1 MRILSLVCIVV
12 MLIISGCGGDV
23 KEPEKVSADS
33 STAIVKDS
41 VISEITTDSLIW
53 EIERL
58 LADSDMKYTSVGI
71 LISLDSAENVIYGH
85 NPDMSLIPASV
96 TKLLTT
102 ATGIEKAGGKSNR
115 TKLQYTGTIVDG
127 HILKGNLIIK
137 GGGDPTLG
145 SEGNRDY
152 LNRFG
157 NTVKKMGIDSVTG
170 RVIADATVFDDE
182 MISPGWLIG
191 EAMSF
196 YAGSA
201 PGLMVNENLF
211 TLSFNVKR
219 KGVIN
224 ATPDNMKPFV
234 HGLKFHNLTQ
244 SFKGDEAEIYFQGLP
259 YSNVIEIRG
268 FVPEGMGQIKMTGIL
283 PDPPLAA
290 ATEFARWL
298 RQNGVKVRDTAETI
312 RNILIENAFSMPDSL
327 KERKTIDSIS
337 PRLAGS
343 LITATNKYSNN
354 LFAETTLKL
363 IGQGYKGVASR
374 QAGIAG
380 IYAYLSAKKIDTRG
394 LYLFDGSG
402 ISRNNSIPP
411 RLLVEML
418 SYIKNK
424 SAYYKE
430 YKATLSEAGEDGTL
444 GRLCKNTAAQKKIF
458 AKSGTLSR
466 VVNYAGYAE
475 TADGHILIFAFMSN
489 NFSCSAPSMKSKWEK
504 LMIRMAEWKT
514 VVQVAEK

>member
-1 MRILSLVCIVV
+1 MNVRFVV
-12 MLIISGCGGDV
+12 YAFLLLMVTGCGNDKQESV
-23 KEPEKVSADS
+23 KVTTDS
-33 STAIVKDS
+33 IPAVLNDS
-41 VISEITTDSLIW
+41 VADQIVIDSLIW
-53 EIERL
+53 EIAQL
-58 LADSDMKYTSVGI
+58 LADSEMKYASVGI
-71 LISLDSAENVIYGH
+71 LISLDSAENVIYSH
-85 NPDMSLIPASV
+85 NPDMSLVPASV

-102 ATGIEKAGGKSNR
+102 AAGIEKAGGRTNR

-152 LNRFG
+152 LTRFG
-157 NTVKKMGIDSVTG
+157 NAVKKLGIDSVTG
-170 RVIADATVFDDE
+170 RVIADASVFDDE

-201 PGLMVNENLF
+201 SGLMVNENLF

-224 ATPDNMKPFV
+224 ASPENMKPFV

-268 FVPEGMGQIKMTGIL
+268 YVPEGMGQIKMMGIL

-298 RQNGVKVRDTAETI
+298 RQNGVRVRDTAGTI
-312 RNILIENAFSMPDSL
+312 RNILIENGFSMPDSL

-402 ISRNNSIPP
+402 ISRNNSIPA

-444 GRLCKNTAAQKKIF
+444 GRLCKNTSAQKKIF

-475 TADGHILIFAFMSN
+475 TADGHILIFAFMAN
-489 NFSCSAPSMKSKWEK
+489 NFSCSLPAMKSKWEK
-504 LMIRMAEWKT
+504 LMIRMSEWKSP
-514 VVQVAEK
+514 VEVAER

>member
-1 MRILSLVCIVV
+1 MKVFNIICLIAILANT
-12 MLIISGCGGDV
+12 GCGGGGQ
-23 KEPEKVSADS
+23 ESEKKSADS
-33 STAIVKDS
+33 ISVVAADS
-41 VISEITTDSLIW
+41 VVAEIFTDSLLW
-53 EIERL
+53 EIQQL
-58 LADSDMKYTSVGI
+58 LADSEMKYASVGI
-71 LISLDSAENVIYGH
+71 LIALDSAENVIYSH
-85 NPDMSLIPASV
+85 NPDMSMVPASV

-102 ATGIEKAGGKSNR
+102 AAGIEKAGGRTNR
-115 TKLQYTGTIVDG
+115 TKLQYTGTIIDG

-152 LNRFG
+152 LSRFG
-157 NTVKKMGIDSVTG
+157 NAVKKLGIDSVTG
-170 RVIADATVFDDE
+170 RVIADASVFDDE

-191 EAMSF
+191 EAMSY
-196 YAGSA
+196 YAGTTS
-201 PGLMVNENLF
+201 GLMVNENLF

-224 ATPDNMKPFV
+224 ASPENMKPFV
-234 HGLKFHNLTQ
+234 HGLRFHNLTQ

-268 FVPEGMGQIKMTGIL
+268 FVPEGMGQIKMMGIL

-298 RQNGVKVRDTAETI
+298 RQNGVNVRDTAATI

-327 KERKTIDSIS
+327 KDRKTIDSIS

-402 ISRNNSIPP
+402 ISRNNSMPP

-444 GRLCKNTAAQKKIF
+444 GRLCKNTSAQKKIF

-475 TADGHILIFAFMSN
+475 TADGHTLIFAFMAN
-489 NFSCSAPSMKSKWEK
+489 NFYCSLPAMKSKWEK

-514 VVQVAEK
+514 TEPLVEK